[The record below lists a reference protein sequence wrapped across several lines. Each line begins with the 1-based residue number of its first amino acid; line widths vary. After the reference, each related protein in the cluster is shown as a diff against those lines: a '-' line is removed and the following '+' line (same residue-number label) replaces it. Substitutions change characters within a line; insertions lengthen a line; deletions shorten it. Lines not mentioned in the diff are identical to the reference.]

1 MLSRAGKEVLIK
13 AVAQSIPTYTMEV
26 FFLPAKLCDELDVL
40 CARFWWGQAGDEWK
54 IHWKSWSFLTQPKKV
69 GGMGFRDL
77 RSFNLAMLSK
87 QGWRMIQDQNSLLS
101 RCFLEA
107 TDCPNSS
114 YVWKSVLASQQI
126 LKKWCYWRVGTGS
139 SIRVMEDKGI
149 PNHLGNKTLF
159 PIEYDEWEW
168 RVSDLID
175 WRVNQRDRD
184 KIYTTFNHFDA
195 EVILRIPLSRRQ
207 VQDRVVWMHC
217 SNGKYAVKS
226 GYWVACML
234 AEDAIG
240 REEYSEQSE
249 DSRVWS
255 QLWKLR
261 VPNKIKIF
269 GWRACLNILPS
280 KVNLA

>member
-26 FFLPAKLCDELDVL
+26 FFLPAKLCDELDAH
-40 CARFWWGQAGDEWK
+40 CARFWWGQTGDERK

-77 RSFNLAMLSK
+77 RSFNLAMLAK

-226 GYWVACML
+226 GYRVACML

-240 REEYSEQSE
+240 REECSE
-249 DSRVWS
+249 
-255 QLWKLR
+255 
-261 VPNKIKIF
+261 
-269 GWRACLNILPS
+269 
-280 KVNLA
+280 